1 MAGSESNSRST
12 NGQVHPDDESERS
25 LNIGESGQIYADNAV
40 YTSKYTLLT
49 FLPKVSMKKR
59 IIMGG
64 LCMFKEMQFL
74 TNFCPTFFAI
84 GFA

>member
-40 YTSKYTLLT
+40 YTSKYTLFT
-49 FLPKVSMKKR
+49 FLPKVSMKKEDYY
-59 IIMGG
+59 GG
-64 LCMFKEMQFL
+64 YMHVQGD
-74 TNFCPTFFAI
+74 AVSH
-84 GFA
+84 

>member
-64 LCMFKEMQFL
+64 YACSRRCSFSL
-74 TNFCPTFFAI
+74 TFAPTFSQ
-84 GFA
+84 